1 MLDAQVLVLNKSW
14 VAINVTSLRRALLLL
29 FNDQARVVHPE
40 DYSLYDF
47 EDWCDLSRME
57 PGFAES
63 GRYVNTPSMR
73 LRPPEVIVLTAF
85 NRFVKREVRL
95 SRKNIFERDQ
105 STCQYC
111 GKRHAKSDL
120 TIDHVMPRSRGG
132 RDTWDNL
139 VLACVRCNVKKGNR
153 TPLEAHMPLLR
164 EPGKPKWLPKFGT
177 AIPRESLESWQ
188 RFVDLAYWNTEI
200 RD

>member
-1 MLDAQVLVLNKSW
+1 M
-14 VAINVTSLRRALLLL
+14 LL
-29 FNDQARVVHPE
+29 FNDQARVVHPD
-40 DYSLYDF
+40 DYALYDF
-47 EDWCDLSRME
+47 DDWCGLSRAE
-57 PGFAES
+57 ETFATA
-63 GRYVNTPSMR
+63 GRYINTPSMR
-73 LRPPEVIVLTAF
+73 LRLPEVIVLTAF

-111 GKRHAKSDL
+111 GKRYSKSDF

-132 RDTWDNL
+132 RDTWENL
-139 VLACVRCNVKKGNR
+139 VLACVKCNVKKGNR
-153 TPLEAHMPLLR
+153 TPMEAHMPLLR

-177 AIPRESLESWQ
+177 ALPRESIESWQ

-200 RD
+200 GD

>member
-1 MLDAQVLVLNKSW
+1 MLDSQVLVLNKSW
-14 VAINVTSLRRALLLL
+14 IAVNVTTLRRAMILL
-29 FNDQARVVHPE
+29 FNDQARVVHPD
-40 DYSLYDF
+40 DYALYDF
-47 EDWCDLSRME
+47 DDWCGLSRME
-57 PGFAES
+57 ATFTSA
-63 GRYVNTPSMR
+63 GRYINTPSMR
-73 LRPPEVIVLTAF
+73 LRLPEVIVLTAF

-111 GKRHAKSDL
+111 GKRFSKSDF

-132 RDTWDNL
+132 RDTWENL
-139 VLACVRCNVKKGNR
+139 VLACVKCNVKKGNR
-153 TPLEAHMPLLR
+153 TPNEAHMPLLR

-177 AIPRESLESWQ
+177 ALPRESIESWQ

-200 RD
+200 GD